1 MCRLKK
7 KKRRV
12 VLLVFALSPIV
23 IIFTY
28 TCIYFINESP
38 VVSSIEWKMYDRQNP
53 GPFSERELQE
63 FEKEPILVQENELS
77 PAICKINSQTL
88 LNGVPK
94 DFQRRLLDA
103 SQLTCYSG
111 KEGVF
116 HNRYTNF
123 LNVLAAYADN
133 YNAMSSDPNTRILVW
148 HCPADTL
155 CGGLSDRLR
164 GMSYALLLAVF
175 SHRRLVLCWESAN
188 ERTYIKPNMI
198 NWTDDYLEKNLNNDK
213 SEKINMI
220 FPDAIEFNVFARS
233 TDPFLSET
241 KDNLGN
247 CLNYISGKRRLIIM
261 RSNVEVFTLLSNFTT
276 YNQQWLIDGLKRAG
290 LYNLS
295 NNELDDILGI
305 VFRYLF
311 KLDSELVKEL
321 FRAKAALRINDYPYT
336 AVHLRTGFVGN
347 NLIHESHNK
356 LIRKKDYWKSVLKCA
371 VSTADQFLGQNRL
384 IFLATDSKLVK
395 KMAIKTY
402 GARFRTLNNYLLHVD
417 KIDKAKMP
425 PQKVKEG
432 VLHSLI
438 DLLLLAQSYVQIR
451 GKSGY
456 SWVAGLLCG
465 IPNEHLISTDNCQ
478 MDNLSIIH
486 Y

>member
-1 MCRLKK
+1 MCRLKAK
-7 KKRRV
+7 KKKFV
-12 VLLVFALSPIV
+12 ALALIL
-23 IIFTY
+23 IFVAIF
-28 TCIYFINESP
+28 IYKCFENASP
-38 VVSSIEWKMYDRQNP
+38 VVSSIEWKMFDRKNP

-77 PAICKINSQTL
+77 PAICKINSQKL
-88 LNGVPK
+88 INGVPK
-94 DFQRRLLDA
+94 DFQRRLLGA
-103 SQLTCYSG
+103 SRLNCYSG
-111 KEGVF
+111 REGVF
-116 HNRYTNF
+116 HNKYASF

-133 YNAMSSDPNTRILVW
+133 HSAMSSDPNLTRTLVW
-148 HCPADTL
+148 QCPPDTL

-164 GMSYALLLAVF
+164 GMSYALLLAVL
-175 SHRRLVLCWESAN
+175 SHRRLVLSWESAT
-188 ERTYIKPNMI
+188 ERTYFKPNMI
-198 NWTDDYLEKNLNNDK
+198 NWADDYLEKILNYDK
-213 SEKINMI
+213 SETINMI
-220 FPDAIEFNVFARS
+220 FPDAIQFNVSARS

-241 KDNLGN
+241 KDNLHKY
-247 CLNYISGKRRLIIM
+247 LNYISGKRRLIIM
-261 RSNVEVFTLLSNFTT
+261 RSNVEVFTILSNFTT
-276 YNQQWLIDGLKRAG
+276 YNQQWLIDGLNMVG

-321 FRAKAALRINDYPYT
+321 SRAKVALRINDYPYT

-347 NLIHESHNK
+347 KLIHESHYK
-356 LIRKKDYWKSVLKCA
+356 LIRKKDDWKSVLKCA
-371 VSTADQFLGQNRL
+371 ISKADQFLGQNRL

-395 KMAIKTY
+395 EMAIKTY
-402 GARFRTLNNYLLHVD
+402 GARFRTLNNSLLHID
-417 KIDKAKMP
+417 KINKAKMP
-425 PQKVKEG
+425 PHKVKEG

-438 DLLLLAQSYVQIR
+438 DLLLLAESYVQIR
-451 GKSGY
+451 GDSGY

-465 IPNEHLISTDNCQ
+465 IPNEHLISTGNCQ

>member
-1 MCRLKK
+1 
-7 KKRRV
+7 
-12 VLLVFALSPIV
+12 
-23 IIFTY
+23 
-28 TCIYFINESP
+28 
-38 VVSSIEWKMYDRQNP
+38 MYDGENP
-53 GPFSERELQE
+53 GSFSERELQE
-63 FEKEPILVQENELS
+63 FEKEPILVQENGLS
-77 PAICKINSQTL
+77 PAICKNNSQTL

-94 DFQRRLLDA
+94 NFQRRLLDA

-111 KEGVF
+111 TEGVF
-116 HNRYTNF
+116 HKKYTSF
-123 LNVLAAYADN
+123 LNVLATYADN
-133 YNAMSSDPNTRILVW
+133 HSTMSSDPSLTRTLVW
-148 HCPADTL
+148 QCPADTL

-175 SHRRLVLCWESAN
+175 SNRRLVLSWDSAN
-188 ERTYIKPNMI
+188 ERTYFKPNMI
-198 NWTDDYLEKNLNNDK
+198 NWTDDYLEKILNYDK

-220 FPDAIEFNVFARS
+220 FPDAIQFDIFARG

-241 KDNLGN
+241 KDNLHKY
-247 CLNYISGKRRLIIM
+247 LNYVSGTSHLIVM

-276 YNQQWLIDGLKRAG
+276 YNQQWLIDGLKMAG

-295 NNELDDILGI
+295 NNELDDILGL

-321 FRAKAALRINDYPYT
+321 SRAKAALRINDYPYT

-347 NLIHESHNK
+347 NLIYDSHHK
-356 LIRKKDYWKSVLKCA
+356 MIRKKGYWMSVLKCA

-395 KMAIKTY
+395 EMAIKTY
-402 GARFRTLNNYLLHVD
+402 GARVRTLNNYLLHVD

-425 PQKVKEG
+425 PHKVKEG

-451 GKSGY
+451 GHSAY
-456 SWVAGLLCG
+456 PWVAGLLCG
-465 IPNEHLISTDNCQ
+465 IPNEHLISSGNCQ